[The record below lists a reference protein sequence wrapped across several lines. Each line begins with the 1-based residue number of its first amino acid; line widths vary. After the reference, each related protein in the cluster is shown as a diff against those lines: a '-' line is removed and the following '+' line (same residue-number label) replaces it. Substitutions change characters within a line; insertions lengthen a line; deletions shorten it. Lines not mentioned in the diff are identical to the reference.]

1 MTDLCRKLL
10 DLFIC
15 SSLYNVSGCYK
26 AVTRDYGTDI
36 VQNRTVLKGLETV
49 IFFIQNCFWHIYI
62 TYMFEACQ

>member
-36 VQNRTVLKGLETV
+36 VQNRTVLKGLATV